1 MERRREQTEPT
12 YGGTLKQH
20 GRGDAIQTFPASKQ
34 FDTRTCAR
42 CVGLLVNEWYYDL
55 ENTGEHSVETLRC
68 VQCGHR
74 VDPVILRNQIRPPV
88 ETQHGRPV
96 RQRYSTRTGLL
107 NRLAGA
113 TTTDITR
120 IGTERHDRRMA

>member
-1 MERRREQTEPT
+1 MARRIESGKAMQS
-12 YGGTLKQH
+12 GVVADVGTGH
-20 GRGDAIQTFPASKQ
+20 AIRLIPANKQ

-42 CVGLLVNEWYYDL
+42 CAGLLVNEWYYDL

-74 VDPVILRNQIRPPV
+74 VDPVIVRNQLRPPV

-107 NRLAGA
+107 NELA
-113 TTTDITR
+113 
-120 IGTERHDRRMA
+120 